1 MFWGLKGQRSR
12 SQNQQVVWR
21 RRRGCGRHGMPPPTC
36 NNPTSQG
43 FIAMAMAV
51 DSAFSN
57 RLLSLKF
64 AGDTLSVSALIGL
77 VTLTFDLLTSNPV
90 LVMPVRWA
98 TFLTTLMFWELFIL
112 DLWAKPTHVRRITW
126 PCDLDLW
133 PWRSRRF
140 SVFVLRLCTKLEVR
154 RPSRSED
161 MINVLPISA
170 LVGLVT
176 LTFDLWP
183 WNWCTLLPVGWITLV
198 PILVFIRRFILD
210 LSANTCQT
218 RYVNLRPWSW
228 KSRHLSLMRVFALS
242 LCTKFDL
249 CRPLRSEDIGH
260 LLCEH

>member
-1 MFWGLKGQRSR
+1 M
-12 SQNQQVVWR
+12 
-21 RRRGCGRHGMPPPTC
+21 
-36 NNPTSQG
+36 
-43 FIAMAMAV
+43 
-51 DSAFSN
+51 
-57 RLLSLKF
+57 
-64 AGDTLSVSALIGL
+64 
-77 VTLTFDLLTSNPV
+77 TFDIWPWNWCTLL
-90 LVMPVRWA
+90 PVRWA
-98 TFLTTLMFWELFIL
+98 TFLPISVFLGLFVL
-112 DLWAKPTHVRRITW
+112 DGPPRTTW